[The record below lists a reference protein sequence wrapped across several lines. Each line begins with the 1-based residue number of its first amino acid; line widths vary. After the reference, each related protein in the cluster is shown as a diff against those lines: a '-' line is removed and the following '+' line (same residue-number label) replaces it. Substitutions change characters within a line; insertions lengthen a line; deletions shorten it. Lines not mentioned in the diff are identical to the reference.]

1 MGTSSGAVSV
11 VIPAYNE
18 EGSIAACIEALQA
31 GTRVPGAIIVAD
43 GGSTDATV
51 EVAERLGATV
61 VPNPGRTA
69 AAGRNVGTR
78 LAETDIVAFVDA
90 DCVPVP
96 GWLEAI
102 ERRFATTPVDG
113 VAGKVMPRVPRN
125 ACEAYW
131 NHLAWEVIM
140 RFGDESAA
148 IAERDLAHSVIT
160 ASCAWRRSTLERLH
174 GFDEWFGNNAEDID
188 LTWRALDAGCS
199 LMYDPAVAV
208 YADGALTPREVRQKA
223 FRNGV
228 SSSKLQKRYGGFV
241 SYDPSIYRMLI
252 ANLRHT
258 TGCDTPGLERQEL
271 VWHLLGKYAGSLRH
285 GVINV

>member
-1 MGTSSGAVSV
+1 MGTSSDTVSV

-18 EGSIAACIEALQA
+18 AGSIAACIEALQM
-31 GTRVPGAIIVAD
+31 GTRVPAQIIVAD
-43 GGSTDATV
+43 GGSTDVTAK
-51 EVAERLGATV
+51 VANHLGATV

-69 AAGRNVGTR
+69 AAGRNVGAQR
-78 LAETDIVAFVDA
+78 VQTDIVAFVDA

-102 ERRFATTPVDG
+102 EHRFAMMPVDG
-113 VAGKVMPRVPRN
+113 IAGKVMPRAPRN

-140 RFGDESAA
+140 RFGDEPAS
-148 IAERDLAHSVIT
+148 IATRDLAHSVIT
-160 ASCAWRRSTLERLH
+160 ASCAWRRVALERLH
-174 GFDEWFGNNAEDID
+174 GFDEWFGNNAEDVD
-188 LTWRALDAGCS
+188 LTWRALDAGCT

-208 YADGALTPREVRQKA
+208 YADGALTAREVRRKA

-252 ANLRHT
+252 TNLRHK
-258 TGCDTPGLERQEL
+258 TGCDTPDLERQEL
-271 VWHLLGKYAGSLRH
+271 IWHLLGKYAGSLRY